1 MSLDRHFP
9 PAEVALSLEPEELAI
24 PLLNCLLEK
33 EPNDSGL
40 NLGNFV
46 RSEEFD
52 RYGGERAD
60 DVRRLVTEAWIWLE
74 RELMIA
80 PNFRLSPGW
89 IYVTKRGKDLAAQT
103 DIRKYIRSSTVS
115 SQSLDPVLASK
126 VHPLF
131 IRVDYDT
138 AVFQAFKEVEVR
150 VRARA
155 LLSEEDYGVSLTR
168 KAFDPDS
175 GPLTDLSRVK
185 NEREATSH
193 LFAGSI
199 GLFKNPSS
207 HREVDWEDPS
217 ECAEL
222 IYLAN
227 QLIRIVERHSTIK
240 KASI

>member
-1 MSLDRHFP
+1 MSLEKFFP
-9 PAEVALSLEPEELAI
+9 PVEISLSLEPEELAI
-24 PLLNCLLEK
+24 PLLNCLI
-33 EPNDSGL
+33 NTADTGL

-46 RSEEFD
+46 RSEDFD
-52 RYGGERAD
+52 RYGGAKAD
-60 DVRRLVTEAWIWLE
+60 DVRRLVTESWIWLE

-89 IYVTKRGKDLAAQT
+89 IYVTKRGKELAAEN
-103 DIRKYIRSSTVS
+103 DIQKYIRSSTIS
-115 SQSLDPVLASK
+115 SQSLDPILASK

-131 IRVDYDT
+131 IRGDYDT

-155 LLSEEDYGVSLTR
+155 CLSEEDFGVSLMR
-168 KAFDPDS
+168 KAFDPDG
-175 GPLTDLSRVK
+175 GPLTDLTRVK
-185 NEREATSH
+185 TEREATAH

-207 HREVDWEDPS
+207 HRDIDWDDPS

-227 QLIRIVERHSTIK
+227 QLIRIAERHSAIK
-240 KASI
+240 NA

>member
-1 MSLDRHFP
+1 MSIQRFFP
-9 PAEVALSLEPEELAI
+9 PVEICLSLQPEELAI
-24 PLLNCLLEK
+24 PLLNCLI
-33 EPNDSGL
+33 NTVDSGL

-46 RSEEFD
+46 RSEDFD
-52 RYGGERAD
+52 RYGGEKAD
-60 DVRRLVTEAWIWLE
+60 EVRRLVTESWIWLE

-89 IYVTKRGKDLAAQT
+89 VYVTKRGQKLAAED
-103 DIRKYIRSSTVS
+103 DIQKYIRSSTIS

-131 IRVDYDT
+131 IRGDYDT

-155 LLSEEDYGVSLTR
+155 CLSEEDFGVPLMR
-168 KAFDPDS
+168 KAFDPDG
-175 GPLTDLSRVK
+175 GPLTDLTRVK
-185 NEREATSH
+185 TEREATAH

-207 HREVDWEDPS
+207 HRDVDWDDPG

-227 QLIRIVERHSTIK
+227 QLIRITENHSAIK
-240 KASI
+240 NADP